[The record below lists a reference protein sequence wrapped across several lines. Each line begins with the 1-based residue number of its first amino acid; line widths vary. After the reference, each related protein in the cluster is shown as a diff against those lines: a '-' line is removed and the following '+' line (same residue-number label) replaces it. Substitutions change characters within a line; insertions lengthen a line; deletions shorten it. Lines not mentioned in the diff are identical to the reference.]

1 VDLWIVSVFLD
12 GSGDPLKSG
21 NPLAVF
27 PEPAE
32 LSKDAMQAIARTLNL
47 SETTF
52 VVSARDDTYRMRIF
66 TPVEELGFAGH
77 PTLGTAWTL
86 RRMGRVRGDELT
98 QETGVG
104 PTPVRFVG
112 DDLWL
117 RRRGAVAPDLAGS
130 DPGVAARLA
139 RALGTKPEEIGL
151 EARELGRP
159 GRLEPAY
166 ADAGERILLVPV
178 RDLGALESCTPRA
191 DLLAGVGL
199 GAYCFTA
206 AGAGRLRARGFFP
219 AAGIAEDPA
228 TGAAAA
234 ALGLFLADRLGA
246 IEARI
251 DQGLELGRPSR
262 ISVRA
267 RSGEVEV
274 GGRCGPVLTGQL
286 ASG

>member
-1 VDLWIVSVFLD
+1 
-12 GSGDPLKSG
+12 
-21 NPLAVF
+21 
-27 PEPAE
+27 
-32 LSKDAMQAIARTLNL
+32 
-47 SETTF
+47 
-52 VVSARDDTYRMRIF
+52 
-66 TPVEELGFAGH
+66 
-77 PTLGTAWTL
+77 
-86 RRMGRVRGDELT
+86 
-98 QETGVG
+98 
-104 PTPVRFVG
+104 PVRFVG

-117 RRRGAVAPDLAGS
+117 RRRGTVAPDLAGS
-130 DPGVAARLA
+130 DPGIAVRLA
-139 RALGTKPEEIGL
+139 RALATKPEEIGL

-166 ADAGERILLVPV
+166 ADAGERILLVPL
-178 RDLGALESCTPRA
+178 RDLAALESCTPRA

-251 DQGLELGRPSR
+251 DQGVELRRPSR
-262 ISVRA
+262 ISLRA
-267 RSGEVEV
+267 RPGEVEV
-274 GGRCGPVLTGQL
+274 GGRCGPVLTGEL